1 MTLINQLFFHPGC
14 GQIVEA
20 HRLTAYVMHPV
31 PVGNAVYGINIR
43 LVDSFVAVHEG
54 KMIAADPVLRK
65 KSEARCRQKLGKR
78 DNRRFMKGQRQG

>member
-65 KSEARCRQKLGKR
+65 KAKLGVVRNLGKEII
-78 DNRRFMKGQRQG
+78 GVL